1 MKLQAIFKRKD
12 IEVET
17 ENCVVSKVVEI
28 PQDRFDYFQT
38 HLLEDTGFIINNRD
52 LMGYEDDGTRH
63 CILVLPEGG
72 NNGILVDAQGSSY
85 ARYSSFLPNAR
96 QIYALGQYQSL
107 SDFACEMARH
117 AEDAVQKI
125 LKNQQ
130 DGTYYLKASELPD
143 PIENPL
149 FDYNLLGEM
158 LSERP
163 EFDTVETMMSE
174 ILVCVKP
181 EYQVLGENGEPD
193 IASECNE
200 TEDATMKME

>member
-1 MKLQAIFKRKD
+1 MKLHATFRRKD
-12 IEVET
+12 SEVET
-17 ENCVVSKVVEI
+17 EDCVVSKVVEI

-38 HLLEDTGFIINNRD
+38 HLLEDTDFIIQNRD
-52 LMGYEDDGTRH
+52 LMGYEADGTRH
-63 CILVLPEGG
+63 CILVLPEDG
-72 NNGILVDAQGSSY
+72 NDGVLVDAQGSSY

-96 QIYALGQYQSL
+96 QLCALGQYQSL
-107 SDFACEMARH
+107 SDFASEMARH
-117 AEDAVQKI
+117 AEDAVEKI

-130 DGTYYLKASELPD
+130 DGAYYLKASELPD
-143 PIENPL
+143 SIDNPL

-181 EYQVLGENGEPD
+181 EYQVLGENGEPE

-200 TEDATMKME
+200 AEDETIKME